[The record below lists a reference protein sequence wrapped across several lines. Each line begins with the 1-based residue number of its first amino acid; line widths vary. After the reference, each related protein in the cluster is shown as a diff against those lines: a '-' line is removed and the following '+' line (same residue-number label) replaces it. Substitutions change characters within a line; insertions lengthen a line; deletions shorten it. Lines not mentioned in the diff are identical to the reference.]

1 MSRWT
6 LRFALALACWLPVQ
20 TALAWLPVQQPDR
33 VDVSA
38 SDSSRTSSSSA
49 QELGAV
55 ALPDCHG
62 MAHSQSTSIVAA
74 ETTAK
79 QHTCPLLT
87 QWMPHGCK
95 HCTACVLAPA
105 DLPRMAYTADWV
117 RRQPTGAPEFKVAHY
132 ANFIPG
138 IPVPPPLSF
147 HGLQA

>member
-6 LRFALALACWLPVQ
+6 LRFALALACWLPLQ
-20 TALAWLPVQQPDR
+20 TALAWLPVQQPVR

-55 ALPDCHG
+55 AISDCHG
-62 MAHSQSTSIVAA
+62 MAHSQPTPAIAS
-74 ETTAK
+74 ETTTS
-79 QHTCPLLT
+79 QHACSSLT

-105 DLPRMAYTADWV
+105 DLPRMVYTADWV
-117 RRQPTGAPEFKVAHY
+117 RRQPTGAPEFKAAHY
-132 ANFIPG
+132 AYFIPG

-147 HGLQA
+147 HGLKA